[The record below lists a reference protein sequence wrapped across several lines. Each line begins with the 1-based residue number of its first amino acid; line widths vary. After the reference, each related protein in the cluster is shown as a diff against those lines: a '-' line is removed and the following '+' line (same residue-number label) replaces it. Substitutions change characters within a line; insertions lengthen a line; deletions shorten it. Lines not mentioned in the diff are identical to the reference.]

1 MKSASWFDFFDADGL
16 LYNEFSHPAL
26 FFFNFVSG
34 HPFSVNTRSL
44 VEDCNSNRVSA
55 MRPDF
60 CVLF

>member
-34 HPFSVNTRSL
+34 HPFSLNTRSL
-44 VEDCNSNRVSA
+44 VEDFISKIG
-55 MRPDF
+55 
-60 CVLF
+60 